1 MSKEIEGVFEKITA
15 FQETIRE
22 VVQKGL
28 IDKELSYDSE
38 GDASLGSD
46 DMAAKAAKDDE
57 AEANKKKER
66 GRVERGV
73 TFPWLAEKIKMSH
86 KMFDVNIIEETFH
99 RIELLKSEFDEVEKS
114 TALINKRET
123 LLSVAKTQ
131 FSELRVIQD
140 DLKPLYELW
149 IIA

>member
-1 MSKEIEGVFEKITA
+1 M
-15 FQETIRE
+15 
-22 VVQKGL
+22 KGL

-46 DMAAKAAKDDE
+46 DMNAAKPAKEDE
-57 AEANKKKER
+57 AEANKKKDR

-86 KMFDVNIIEETFH
+86 KSFDINIVEETFH

-123 LLSVAKTQ
+123 LLGVAKT
-131 FSELRVIQD
+131 
-140 DLKPLYELW
+140 
-149 IIA
+149 